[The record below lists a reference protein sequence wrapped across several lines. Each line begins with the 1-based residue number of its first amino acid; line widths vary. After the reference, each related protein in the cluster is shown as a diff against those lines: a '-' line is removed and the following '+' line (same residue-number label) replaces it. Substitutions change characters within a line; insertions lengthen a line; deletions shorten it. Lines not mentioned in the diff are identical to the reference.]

1 MSEAYLDI
9 ETTGLYPGDSYITVI
24 GIYIVDEESGGEK
37 VVQLVGDDACEA
49 NLLEALE
56 GVEKIYTY
64 NGSRFDLPFIHSKID
79 VNLEAVFAHH
89 DLMFD
94 CWRCRL
100 FGGFKAVEVRLG
112 IERELKGV
120 NGFEAVILWERYKRD
135 KDEEALERLLH
146 YNREEVK
153 NLKALKEKLKEH
165 PLY

>member
-24 GIYIVDEESGGEK
+24 GIYIVADDGEER
-37 VVQLVGDDACEA
+37 VVQLVGEDCCGTR
-49 NLLEALE
+49 LLEALE

-64 NGSRFDLPFIHSKID
+64 NGSRFDLPFINSAID
-79 VNLEAVFAHH
+79 VNLEAMYPHH

-100 FGGFKAVEVRLG
+100 YGGFKAVEIRLG

-120 NGFEAVILWERYKRD
+120 NGFEAVILWHRYKRD
-135 KDEEALERLLH
+135 DDEEALKRLLH
-146 YNREEVK
+146 YNREDVM
-153 NLKALKEKLKEH
+153 NLKVLKERLKEH